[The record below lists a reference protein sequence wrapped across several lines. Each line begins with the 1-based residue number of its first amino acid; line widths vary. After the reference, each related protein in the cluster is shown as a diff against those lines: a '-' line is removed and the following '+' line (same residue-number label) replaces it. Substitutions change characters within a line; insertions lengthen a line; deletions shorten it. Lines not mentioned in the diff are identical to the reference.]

1 MSLLRKEKGGYAII
15 VGEKAY
21 RTVISTL
28 CGIPI
33 GVVLNGIGHK
43 ENAACH

>member
-1 MSLLRKEKGGYAII
+1 MSLPRKEKGGYAII
-15 VGEKAY
+15 VGEKDY